1 MDRAHRL
8 GQKRVVN
15 VYRLITRGTLEES
28 IMGLQNFKKNLVR
41 LSRLVPVGPSARAS
55 CLWSARS
62 RLLSAPPPSE
72 KPSVCTHVCPPRC
85 YLESILKPRLLTFEP
100 ALRVNV
106 SRERG
111 NHARLLI
118 PSSDSTWFPA

>member
-62 RLLSAPPPSE
+62 RASCLWSARSRLLSAPPPSE
-72 KPSVCTHVCPPRC
+72 KLSVCPPKC
-85 YLESILKPRLLTFEP
+85 YLESILKPRQLL
-100 ALRVNV
+100 N
-106 SRERG
+106 
-111 NHARLLI
+111 RL
-118 PSSDSTWFPA
+118 